1 MKKLFSLALEDD
13 TSGNTQV
20 EKELTFYARIESISP
35 LMAAAESIVSQE
47 QFQVRI
53 HKDGVTD
60 TKKLPRLRVRATK
73 EHDKTEVEYSLTLK
87 VPVGNGSDN
96 ETTTIISKDYFDSFK
111 TIATSGMEKDR
122 YTIAIPNMEEK
133 WEVDVFYNAENKAFN
148 WIKLDYELKS
158 NDTTIPALPDYFTEV
173 IDGRTTDPK
182 ERAFIDELYEKV
194 FLKKLK

>member
-20 EKELTFYARIESISP
+20 EKELTFYARIESIAP

-194 FLKKLK
+194 FLKKYW

>member
-20 EKELTFYARIESISP
+20 EKELTFYARIESIAP

-87 VPVGNGSDN
+87 VHVGNGSDN

-194 FLKKLK
+194 FLKKY

>member
-20 EKELTFYARIESISP
+20 EKELTFYARIESIAP

-133 WEVDVFYNAENKAFN
+133 WEVDVFYTEDGKPYNY
-148 WIKLDYELKS
+148 IKLDYEIKS
-158 NDTTIPALPDYFTEV
+158 NLDIPAPPDYMFDI

>member
-20 EKELTFYARIESISP
+20 EKELTFYARIESIAP

-194 FLKKLK
+194 FLKKY